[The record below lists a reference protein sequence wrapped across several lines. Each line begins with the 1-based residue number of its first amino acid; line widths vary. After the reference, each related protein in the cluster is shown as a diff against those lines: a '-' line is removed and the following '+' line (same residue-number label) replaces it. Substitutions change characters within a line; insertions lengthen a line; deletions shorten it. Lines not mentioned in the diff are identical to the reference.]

1 MKKYSV
7 RIAFTLA
14 AVALALSTYGAPR
27 PGGNQGR
34 ANGGASLD
42 AALDIVERAVK
53 NVTGRDF
60 RMKQLRITITRL
72 TRDGRCK
79 ILLRS
84 STVPGFQA
92 RETGRPAEEMS
103 SSELA
108 VDLALL
114 DPDGVTVVKPKIA
127 ESARDDNRIIHFTSA
142 GDNKAI
148 KSRVMAPGQSGYRT
162 QGGIVVAEDVA
173 SEVAAALKEAISIC
187 RQ

>member
-27 PGGNQGR
+27 PGGNQGS
-34 ANGGASLD
+34 AKGDASLD

-53 NVTGRDF
+53 NVTVLDF
-60 RMKQLRITITRL
+60 RMKQPRRTITRL
-72 TRDGRCK
+72 TRNGRCK

-84 STVPGFQA
+84 SSLPGFQA
-92 RETGRPAEEMS
+92 RETGRPAQDPS
-103 SSELA
+103 FSERA

-114 DPDGVTVVKPKIA
+114 TPDGVTVAEPKIA
-127 ESARDDNRIIHFTSA
+127 ELARDDYRVIQFTSA
-142 GDNKAI
+142 GNNKAI
-148 KSRVMAPGQSGYRT
+148 KRRVMAPARSGYVT
-162 QGGIVVAEDVA
+162 QGVIYVAHDVA